1 MAMEEHRKKRI
12 TGIVFVTVA
21 ALILAPW
28 LLTGEGYKER
38 QLTSAMPKAPEAQT
52 WQAIEPETQLL
63 PDTRE
68 VAPVK
73 EIEPTTVVSVE
84 TAAESTKE
92 LESKKPEAAPVQ
104 EAEKRPVI
112 GTNEPAPAID
122 QQGVP
127 VAWTLQLAS
136 FKDEANARALRKQ
149 LIGAG
154 YKVYT
159 QRQTDIYRVY
169 VGPEL
174 KKERL
179 ESLKENLKG
188 EYGLDGMIIRFSTQ

>member
-12 TGIVFVTVA
+12 TGIVFVTLAILV
-21 ALILAPW
+21 LAPW
-28 LLTGEGYKER
+28 LLTGAGYKER
-38 QLTSAMPKAPEAQT
+38 QLTSNIPEAPKAQT
-52 WQAIEPETQLL
+52 WQKIEPQTPLL

-73 EIEPTTVVSVE
+73 QIESTTVVSVD
-84 TAAESTKE
+84 TASQTT
-92 LESKKPEAAPVQ
+92 PEPEQEKPVQ
-104 EAEKRPVI
+104 EEQKRPVV

-159 QRQTDIYRVY
+159 QRQTDLYKVY

-179 ESLKENLKG
+179 ESLKEALKG